1 MSLSS
6 SFINAVLFLS
16 CIITYELGVNREAS
30 NFMSLNTQ
38 VHLLLFRIEIS
49 LFDVFQFIDLNLVLV
64 FLLSIEEFAA

>member
-16 CIITYELGVNREAS
+16 CIITYEFGVNREAS